1 MLPRVF
7 ISSTFY
13 DLKYVREELAD
24 FVQNYNFEP
33 VLFERGDV
41 GYEHGEYLDASC
53 YREIC
58 NSDMVVL
65 VIGGRYGSPATG
77 EAKDKFKEY
86 LSITRKEFNTAVE
99 SNIPVYVFVESNVY
113 SEYFVYV
120 QNKEQIE
127 NHRVEIKFAAA
138 DNINVFRFIDSIY
151 SLDKICVTG
160 FSTTQNIKE
169 QLRKQWA
176 DMFKQHLLSLRERK
190 SREKMIDSMTV
201 IEGIMREMN
210 IMVQRMGEKVIGAD
224 DSMLESVLE
233 IQKIDKIA
241 GIIAN
246 SVDFI
251 ACSQSLEQVKVF
263 MTSFVN
269 KIIEGCR
276 ANIFIKLFSED
287 DNECKEVYDFLE
299 GESPDIYI
307 ANISE
312 ELGISLAAYKN
323 DLLSGRFDSLIIEKL
338 MQKEFLKKMNIPVRM
353 EAEKNS

>member
-41 GYEHGEYLDASC
+41 GYEHGDYLDASC

-58 NSDMVVL
+58 NTDMVVL

-99 SNIPVYVFVESNVY
+99 NNIPVYVFVENNVY

-120 QNKEQIE
+120 KNKERIE
-127 NHRVEIKFAAA
+127 KGQVEIKFAAA
-138 DNINVFRFIDSIY
+138 DSINVFRFIDSIY

-160 FSTTQNIKE
+160 FSTAQNIKE
-169 QLRKQWA
+169 QLKKQWA
-176 DMFKQHLLSLRERK
+176 DMFKKYLLSLRERQSK
-190 SREKMIDSMTV
+190 EKMIDSMTV
-201 IEGIMREMN
+201 IESIIREMN
-210 IMVQRMGEKVIGAD
+210 TMVQKMGEKVIDEA
-224 DSMLESVLE
+224 MLENVLE
-233 IQKIDKIA
+233 NQKIDKIA
-241 GIIAN
+241 GVIAN
-246 SVDFI
+246 AVEFV
-251 ACSQSLEQVKVF
+251 ACPQSPESIKMF

-276 ANIFIKLFSED
+276 NNIFTQLFSED
-287 DNECKEVYDFLE
+287 DNERKEVYDFLE
-299 GESPDIYI
+299 DESAQIYI
-307 ANISE
+307 A
-312 ELGISLAAYKN
+312 GIREDIVVSLDVYKEDLFRGQLEAA
-323 DLLSGRFDSLIIEKL
+323 ITEKL
-338 MQKEFLKKMNIPVRM
+338 LQKDFLKKMNIPVRM
-353 EAEKNS
+353 ESE